1 MKRDVCQ
8 MQNWV
13 FLNPDAKDQQ
23 LYNVLVFSDNELEPT
38 TDWFQSVCCMP
49 RWKLEG

>member
-13 FLNPDAKDQQ
+13 FLDPDAKVQQ
-23 LYNVLVFSDNELEPT
+23 LYNVLVFSDNELVAYNRLVP
-38 TDWFQSVCCMP
+38 VG
-49 RWKLEG
+49 LL